1 MKKID
6 LSNFIYVGIMIIV
19 FLLGSCGTSKE
30 IVPTPKYKKST
41 CCKAD
46 TTCWNG
52 LNIKDYESHGG
63 FNYLE
68 DAIKTFGKDC
78 E

>member
-6 LSNFIYVGIMIIV
+6 LSTSIYVVLMLVV
-19 FLLGSCGTSKE
+19 FLLAACSPARR
-30 IVPTPKYKKST
+30 IPVIPAPKYTPSN
-41 CCKAD
+41 CCKID

-52 LNIKDYESHGG
+52 LKISDYESHSG

-68 DAIKTFGKDC
+68 DAIKFLD
-78 E
+78 

>member
-6 LSNFIYVGIMIIV
+6 LSTSIYVCLMVVV

-30 IVPTPKYKKST
+30 IVPAPKYQPSG
-41 CCKAD
+41 CCKVD

-52 LNIKDYESHGG
+52 LKVSDYESHGG

-68 DAIKTFGKDC
+68 DAIKFLD
-78 E
+78 